1 MSTKRKEPTK
11 EDNRAVVIYARKSVI
26 THKGDSISNQEEY
39 CKEYARLHLQLPADY
54 EFQVYEDEGKSG
66 FYADRPDFQRMIHDV
81 EQKKIRAI
89 VCYKL
94 DRISRKMADLTNLI
108 EYLNKYDVAL
118 LISSNNLN
126 TKDSNSKMMIQ
137 MLGMIAEFE
146 RDVIAER
153 IQDNL
158 VELAKDGRWMGG
170 TTPTGFGTERS
181 KYGSGKK
188 KNAFTYLVAI
198 PEERAMIKHLFATFL
213 KLHSMNATAER
224 LNEEGYRTKNGA
236 PFTLLAVKDI
246 LRNPVYC
253 TADKAAYD
261 YFIENDGS
269 VYGDPSEFD
278 GKHGVAV
285 YNRTQQTKEASDDST
300 FLRPEFTSVRRE
312 KDMSDWIIAVGRH
325 EGFISSADW
334 IAAQTLRY
342 EIGDRYN
349 RPHRST
355 NALLSGLIYCPLCH
369 QRLKVIPESDRYT
382 NGKPRFKYSCP
393 NAVRKGPCGYQAVRG
408 VEMDEFIM
416 DHLTAMSDEDQSF
429 YIGRIQ
435 QEIDHLLEVD
445 KSEQEIR
452 AVQKE
457 IEKLERET
465 RTLVKELRTVSENAR
480 PYLIADLDQMADRVA
495 EKKRLLLQLENDAA
509 DDKTKLKDFAQI
521 KKTILSFRELAE
533 TAEPQEIASLISSVI
548 ERIYVI
554 GDGKKRE
561 CRIFIKGCGVD
572 NYEDFF
578 RPGEDGE
585 EPVVNVC
592 DHMQYREL
600 HPHLCRRPAPQRLRR
615 PHGPPG
621 PPGAHRPGQDHPGL
635 QPALPLLG

>member
-1 MSTKRKEPTK
+1 MASRRKESVK

-26 THKGDSISNQEEY
+26 THKGDSIANQEEY
-39 CKEYARLHLQLPADY
+39 CKEYARLHLMLPEDY
-54 EFQVYEDEGKSG
+54 DFQIYEDEGKSG

-81 EQKKIRAI
+81 EQQKIRAI

-158 VELAKDGRWMGG
+158 IELAKDGRWMGG
-170 TTPTGFGTERS
+170 ITPTGFKAERS
-181 KYGSGKK
+181 RYGSGKK

-198 PEERAMIKHLFATFL
+198 PEERAMVKHIFTTFL
-213 KLHSMNATAER
+213 SMHSMNATADR
-224 LNEEGYRTKNGA
+224 LNEEGYRTKTGA

-253 TADKAAYD
+253 VADQAAYN

-278 GKHGVAV
+278 GKHGISV
-285 YNRTQQTKEASDDST
+285 YNRTQQTKEASDEST
-300 FLRPEFTSVRRE
+300 FLRPEFTSVKRE
-312 KDMSDWIIAVGRH
+312 KDMADWIIAVGRH
-325 EGFISSADW
+325 EGFIDSKDW

-355 NALLSGLIYCPLCH
+355 NALLSGLIYCPFCH
-369 QRLKVIPESDRYT
+369 QRLKVIPESNRFT
-382 NGKPRFKYSCP
+382 NGKPRFKYACP
-393 NAVRKGPCGYQAVRG
+393 NAVRKGPCSYQAVRG
-408 VEMDEFIM
+408 VEMDEFILE
-416 DHLTAMSDEDQSF
+416 HLSAMSNEDQAF
-429 YIGRIQ
+429 YIGQIQ
-435 QEIDHLLEVD
+435 KEIDQLLKVD
-445 KSEQEIR
+445 KSEQEIS
-452 AVQKE
+452 AVRKE
-457 IEKLERET
+457 IEKMERET
-465 RTLVKELRTVSENAR
+465 MTLVKELHTVSEAAK
-480 PYLIADLDQMADRVA
+480 PYLIADLDQMADRIA
-495 EKKRLLLQLENDAA
+495 EKKRLLTKLENSAS
-509 DDKTKLKDFAQI
+509 DDRSRIKDFEQI
-521 KKTILSFRELAE
+521 KSTILSFSELAK

-561 CRIFIKGCGVD
+561 CRIFIKGCEVD
-572 NYEDFF
+572 DYESFF
-578 RPGEDGE
+578 HPGEDGE
-585 EPVVNVC
+585 EPVINMC
-592 DHMQYREL
+592 DHIQSREL
-600 HPHLCRRPAPQRLRR
+600 HPHLCRCSAAGRVQSENE
-615 PHGPPG
+615 
-621 PPGAHRPGQDHPGL
+621 
-635 QPALPLLG
+635 

>member
-1 MSTKRKEPTK
+1 MPAKRKEPLK

-39 CKEYARLHLQLPADY
+39 CKEYARLHLHLPADY
-54 EFQVYEDEGKSG
+54 AFQVYEDEGKSG
-66 FYADRPDFQRMIHDV
+66 FYSDRPDFQRMIHDV
-81 EQKKIRAI
+81 EQHKIRAI

-158 VELAKDGRWMGG
+158 IELAKDGRWMGG
-170 TTPTGFGTERS
+170 ITPTGFKAERS

-198 PEERAMIKHLFATFL
+198 PEERALIKHLFSTFL

-224 LNEEGYRTKNGA
+224 LNEEGYRTKTGA

-253 TADKAAYD
+253 VADKAVYD

-269 VYGDPSEFD
+269 VYGDPEEFD
-278 GKHGVAV
+278 GRHGISV
-285 YNRTQQTKEASDDST
+285 YNRTQQTKEASDEST
-300 FLRPEFTSVRRE
+300 FLRPEFTAVRRD
-312 KDMSDWIIAVGRH
+312 KDMSDWIIAVGKH
-325 EGFISSADW
+325 EGFIESGDW

-382 NGKPRFKYSCP
+382 NGKPRFKYACP

-408 VEMDEFIM
+408 VEMDEYILE
-416 DHLTAMSDEDQSF
+416 HLTAMSDEDQEF

-445 KSEQEIR
+445 KSEQEIK

-457 IEKLERET
+457 IEKMEREA
-465 RTLVKELRTVSENAR
+465 RNLVKELRTVSETAK
-480 PYLIADLDQMADRVA
+480 PYLIADLDELAERIA
-495 EKKRLLLQLENDAA
+495 EKKQLLVRLENTSA
-509 DDKTKLKDFAQI
+509 DDKTRLKDFEQV
-521 KKTILSFRELAE
+521 KTTILSFKELAGK
-533 TAEPQEIASLISSVI
+533 AEPQEIAALIGSVI
-548 ERIYVI
+548 ERIYVV

-561 CRIFIKGCGVD
+561 CRIFIKGCED
-572 NYEDFF
+572 DHYESFF
-578 RPGEDGE
+578 RPE
-585 EPVVNVC
+585 ENGKAPVVKMC
-592 DHMQYREL
+592 DHIQSREL
-600 HPHLCRRPAPQRLRR
+600 HPYLRRRAAPRGMQSADESAADEVWPRLRTAY
-615 PHGPPG
+615 GG
-621 PPGAHRPGQDHPGL
+621 SDADGGL
-635 QPALPLLG
+635 

>member
-1 MSTKRKEPTK
+1 M
-11 EDNRAVVIYARKSVI
+11 
-26 THKGDSISNQEEY
+26 
-39 CKEYARLHLQLPADY
+39 
-54 EFQVYEDEGKSG
+54 
-66 FYADRPDFQRMIHDV
+66 
-81 EQKKIRAI
+81 
-89 VCYKL
+89 
-94 DRISRKMADLTNLI
+94 
-108 EYLNKYDVAL
+108 
-118 LISSNNLN
+118 
-126 TKDSNSKMMIQ
+126 
-137 MLGMIAEFE
+137 
-146 RDVIAER
+146 
-153 IQDNL
+153 
-158 VELAKDGRWMGG
+158 
-170 TTPTGFGTERS
+170 
-181 KYGSGKK
+181 
-188 KNAFTYLVAI
+188 
-198 PEERAMIKHLFATFL
+198 
-213 KLHSMNATAER
+213 
-224 LNEEGYRTKNGA
+224 
-236 PFTLLAVKDI
+236 
-246 LRNPVYC
+246 
-253 TADKAAYD
+253 
-261 YFIENDGS
+261 
-269 VYGDPSEFD
+269 
-278 GKHGVAV
+278 
-285 YNRTQQTKEASDDST
+285 
-300 FLRPEFTSVRRE
+300 
-312 KDMSDWIIAVGRH
+312 
-325 EGFISSADW
+325 
-334 IAAQTLRY
+334 
-342 EIGDRYN
+342 
-349 RPHRST
+349 
-355 NALLSGLIYCPLCH
+355 
-369 QRLKVIPESDRYT
+369 
-382 NGKPRFKYSCP
+382 
-393 NAVRKGPCGYQAVRG
+393 
-408 VEMDEFIM
+408 EMDEFIM

-600 HPHLCRRPAPQRLRR
+600 YPYFCRSAVEI
-615 PHGPPG
+615 
-621 PPGAHRPGQDHPGL
+621 
-635 QPALPLLG
+635 

>member
-1 MSTKRKEPTK
+1 MANKRKEALK

-39 CKEYARLHLQLPADY
+39 CKEYARLHLMLPEDY
-54 EFQVYEDEGKSG
+54 DFQIYEDEGKSG

-81 EQKKIRAI
+81 EQRKIRAI

-158 VELAKDGRWMGG
+158 IELAKDGRWMGG
-170 TTPTGFGTERS
+170 ITPTGFKAERS
-181 KYGSGKK
+181 RYGSGKK

-198 PEERAMIKHLFATFL
+198 PEEWALVKHLFVTFL
-213 KLHSMNATAER
+213 SLHSMNATAER
-224 LNEEGYRTKNGA
+224 LNDEGYRTKTGA

-253 TADKAAYD
+253 VADRMAYD

-269 VYGDPSEFD
+269 VYGDPSDFD
-278 GKHGVAV
+278 GKHGISV
-285 YNRTQQTKEASDDST
+285 YNRTQQTKEASDEST
-300 FLRPEFTSVRRE
+300 FLRPEFTSVKRE
-312 KDMSDWIIAVGRH
+312 KDMADWIIAVGRH
-325 EGFISSADW
+325 EGFIDSKDW
-334 IAAQTLRY
+334 IAAQALRY

-369 QRLKVIPESDRYT
+369 QRLKVIPESNRFT
-382 NGKPRFKYSCP
+382 NGKPRFKYACP

-408 VEMDEFIM
+408 VEMDEFILE
-416 DHLTAMSDEDQSF
+416 HLSAMADEDQEF
-429 YIGRIQ
+429 YIGQIQ
-435 QEIDHLLEVD
+435 KEIDQLLKVD
-445 KSEQEIR
+445 KSEQEIS
-452 AVQKE
+452 AVRKE
-457 IEKLERET
+457 IEKMERET
-465 RTLVKELRTVSENAR
+465 MTLVKELRTVSEAAK
-480 PYLIADLDQMADRVA
+480 PYLIADLNQMAERITDKKQLLAKLESNASDDRN
-495 EKKRLLLQLENDAA
+495 RI
-509 DDKTKLKDFAQI
+509 KDFEQI
-521 KKTILSFRELAE
+521 KRTILSFGELAK
-533 TAEPQEIASLISSVI
+533 TAEPQEIASLISNVV

-561 CRIFIKGCGVD
+561 CRIFIKGCEAD
-572 NYEDFF
+572 NYESFF

-585 EPVVNVC
+585 ESVVKMC
-592 DHMQYREL
+592 DHIQSREL
-600 HPHLCRRPAPQRLRR
+600 YPHLRRNTAPCRM
-615 PHGPPG
+615 
-621 PPGAHRPGQDHPGL
+621 
-635 QPALPLLG
+635 

>member
-1 MSTKRKEPTK
+1 MPVKRKEPVK
-11 EDNRAVVIYARKSVI
+11 EDTRAVVIYARKSVI
-26 THKGDSISNQEEY
+26 THKGDSIGNQEEY
-39 CKEYARLHLQLPADY
+39 CREYARLHLQLPEDY
-54 EFQVYEDEGKSG
+54 SFQVYEDEGKSG
-66 FYADRPDFQRMIHDV
+66 FYSDRPDFQRMIHDV
-81 EQKKIRAI
+81 EQRKIRAI

-158 VELAKDGRWMGG
+158 IELAKDGRWMGG
-170 TTPTGFGTERS
+170 ITPTGFKAERS

-198 PEERAMIKHLFATFL
+198 PEERALIKHLFATFL

-224 LNEEGYRTKNGA
+224 LNEEGYRTKTGA

-253 TADKAAYD
+253 VADKAAYD

-269 VYGDPSEFD
+269 VYGDPAEFD
-278 GKHGVAV
+278 GSHGVAV
-285 YNRTQQTKEASDDST
+285 YNRTQQTKEASEEST
-300 FLRPEFTSVRRE
+300 FLRPEFTSVKRD
-312 KDMSDWIIAVGRH
+312 KDMSDWIIAVGKH
-325 EGFISSADW
+325 EGFIESKDW

-382 NGKPRFKYSCP
+382 NGKPRFKYACP
-393 NAVRKGPCGYQAVRG
+393 NAVRKGPCHYQAVRG
-408 VEMDEFIM
+408 VEMDEFIL
-416 DHLTAMSDEDQSF
+416 DHLTAMSVEDQEF
-429 YIGRIQ
+429 YIGKIQ
-435 QEIDHLLEVD
+435 EEIDHLLQVD
-445 KSEQEIR
+445 KSEQEIK

-457 IEKLERET
+457 IEKMERET
-465 RTLVKELRTVSENAR
+465 MALVRELRTVSETAK
-480 PYLIADLDQMADRVA
+480 PYLIADLDQMAERVA
-495 EKKRLLLQLENDAA
+495 EKKQLLSRLENTAA
-509 DDKTKLKDFAQI
+509 DDKTKLKDFEQI
-521 KKTILSFRELAE
+521 KKTILSFSELAKD
-533 TAEPQEIASLISSVI
+533 TEPQEIASLISSVI

-561 CRIFIKGCGVD
+561 CRIFVKGCNTD

-585 EPVVNVC
+585 DAVVNLC
-592 DHMQYREL
+592 DHMESRQLY
-600 HPHLCRRPAPQRLRR
+600 PYLCRNPVE
-615 PHGPPG
+615 G
-621 PPGAHRPGQDHPGL
+621 
-635 QPALPLLG
+635 